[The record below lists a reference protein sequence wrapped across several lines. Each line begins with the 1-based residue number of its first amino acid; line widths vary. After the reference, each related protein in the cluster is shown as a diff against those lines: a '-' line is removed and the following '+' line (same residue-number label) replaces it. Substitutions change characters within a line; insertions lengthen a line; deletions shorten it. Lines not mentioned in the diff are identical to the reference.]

1 MPVGVCTQHPGTGA
15 LHGEGGGGPYAV
27 VLAVSVVKLQR
38 RREMRM
44 APHRERVLVTERVSA
59 KITKTD
65 NTNVGEGVDTQS
77 FHTWLVGG

>member
-1 MPVGVCTQHPGTGA
+1 
-15 LHGEGGGGPYAV
+15 
-27 VLAVSVVKLQR
+27 
-38 RREMRM
+38 MRV
-44 APHRERVLVTERVSA
+44 APHRERMLVTERVSA